1 MRIAYFDCC
10 YGAAGD
16 MLLASLVE
24 AGRSLMPDFE
34 PKLLGEIAKI
44 KLPPDSY
51 RINVEKTSRCSL
63 ACTKFNIECFEQNDE
78 RHLSEILE
86 IIESSAIEVKAKTL
100 AKQIFQNLASAEAK
114 VHNTSIE
121 EVHFHEVGGVDAI
134 IDITGFAIAYTLL
147 GIEKSVVSKL
157 PVGSGL
163 VKTRHGLFP
172 VPPPAV
178 LQLISQSHAPVAQSN
193 FQHECL
199 TPTGAA
205 ILTTIAASFGTV
217 PAVSKIDATGY
228 GAGSLNPEEFPNV
241 VRAIIGIADD
251 AASDGGKQFNKEVIY
266 VLEANID
273 DCSPQIIA
281 HALDSLTRAGALDV
295 FVCPVQMKKGRS
307 GHLLT
312 ALCKMEDKDIMERLI
327 IAETTT
333 IGVRSHLSGR
343 AVLQRSFKEVKLSKG
358 DSVRLK
364 IATDTDGK
372 VMNVQAEFDDCATY
386 ARKHNLPVKQVLAE
400 AVSKHGD
407 S

>member
-24 AGRSLMPDFE
+24 AGRTLTPDFE
-34 PKLLGEIAKI
+34 QKLLKEIAKI

-51 RINVEKTSRCSL
+51 RITVEKTSRCSL
-63 ACTKFNIECFEQNDE
+63 ACTKFNIECFEQKEE

-86 IIESSAIEVKAKTL
+86 IIDSSAIESNAKAL
-100 AKQIFQNLASAEAK
+100 AKQIFQNLAKAEAK
-114 VHNTSIE
+114 VHGTSLE
-121 EVHFHEVGGVDAI
+121 AVHFHEVGGIDAI
-134 IDITGFAIAYTLL
+134 IDITGFAIAYTML
-147 GIEKSVVSKL
+147 GIEKSIVSRL
-157 PVGSGL
+157 PVGSGFA
-163 VKTRHGLFP
+163 KTRHGLFP

-178 LQLISQSHAPVAQSN
+178 LYLLTESQVPIADSA

-205 ILTTIAASFGTV
+205 ILTTIAHAYGAL
-217 PAVSKIDATGY
+217 PAVSKITATGY
-228 GAGSLNPEEFPNV
+228 GAGSFNPKDFPNV
-241 VRAIIGIADD
+241 VRAIVGIADN
-251 AASDGGKQFNKEVIY
+251 ALSGSANQFDKEFIA

-281 HALDSLTRAGALDV
+281 HALDTITKAGALDV

-312 ALCKMEDKDIMERLI
+312 VLCKPEDKSTLEGLI

-333 IGVRSHLSGR
+333 IGVRSYLNER
-343 AVLQRSFKEVKLSKG
+343 AVLQRSFKEVTLSKG

-364 IATDTDGK
+364 LAKDTYGK
-372 VMNVQAEFDDCATY
+372 VMNVQAEFEDCAEY
-386 ARKHNLPVKQVLAE
+386 ARKHDLPVKQVLAE
-400 AVSKHGD
+400 ALSKNED
-407 S
+407 T